1 MSLSIVQIVPKAG
14 MSYVVTENGAAD
26 VKVPYQVVL
35 SEPLG
40 AQSLITAFTSLDGDI
55 PSIGT
60 EHPAR
65 PGYYVARYDVKQPT
79 GIAKASLDV
88 DVVYSPRSY
97 VTEGGGGG
105 EPGTECNIE
114 QWGWDDGTA
123 ERELV
128 QAVDGTQVLN
138 SAKDPFDSVPTV
150 STPSPTFTKVVRFGE
165 RKSGWFGY
173 NCKVNSASMTIG
185 GVTFPARTLLCSICE
200 SIDPQAEK
208 WPYRYQVRL
217 RYRSNLATIGTS
229 TAEECG
235 WDAVVTD
242 AGMREIDSTTG
253 KLKLIQTVSA
263 ETGVLATVTSPEL
276 LDGNGHAITR
286 YNGQLNQPPYN
297 FKFKAYEEVSF
308 PDWFTSEPPLAIT
321 PTPATEESNT
331 EE

>member
-1 MSLSIVQIVPKAG
+1 MSLSIVRIVPKAG

-79 GIAKASLDV
+79 GNAKASLDV

-165 RKSGWFGY
+165 RKSGGR
-173 NCKVNSASMTIG
+173 CRGAQLASIRQMSGQVSRGSAG
-185 GVTFPARTLLCSICE
+185 EYQADERAGVP
-200 SIDPQAEK
+200 
-208 WPYRYQVRL
+208 RL
-217 RYRSNLATIGTS
+217 SWR
-229 TAEECG
+229 
-235 WDAVVTD
+235 
-242 AGMREIDSTTG
+242 
-253 KLKLIQTVSA
+253 VS
-263 ETGVLATVTSPEL
+263 S
-276 LDGNGHAITR
+276 R
-286 YNGQLNQPPYN
+286 
-297 FKFKAYEEVSF
+297 
-308 PDWFTSEPPLAIT
+308 
-321 PTPATEESNT
+321 
-331 EE
+331 